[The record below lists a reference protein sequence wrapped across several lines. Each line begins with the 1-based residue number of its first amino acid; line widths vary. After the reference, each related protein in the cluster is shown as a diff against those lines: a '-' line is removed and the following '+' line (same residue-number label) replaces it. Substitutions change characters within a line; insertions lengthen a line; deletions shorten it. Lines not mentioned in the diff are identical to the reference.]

1 MLPRVSQARIIRA
14 PICRLE
20 WFLLPA
26 APSAPF
32 PRRAVSPAASSVCAL
47 SHFHTATPRHAGSA
61 HAAAHDV
68 GIEEE
73 LVMMPV
79 TPARKK
85 RTPKAAST
93 ASASL
98 PKPRAKRVLKNTIPL
113 PSLEPLRKPQESN
126 ALDSELAAEGEE
138 RAAPTTALMSEV
150 SNLQLKHPEHVLL
163 VQVGGF
169 YEIYDFGHPLDDLAA
184 LLHLKIA
191 RPGAAN
197 RCCGFPLSK
206 VKGYV
211 ELLQK
216 NGMTVAV
223 ADQTDRDLTSKTK
236 NHLRTVTRIF
246 TPGTVLE
253 EEWIEET
260 ENNFLLCIAPGAEG
274 SRGRT
279 ASSSLAL
286 AWLDVSTGEFLVCDA
301 PLNTFEEH
309 LGRIQ
314 PREILCDQVLV
325 GLQPDLVGSLSSRRH
340 EFHLTVRPASH
351 EAAALFA
358 GHVVAN
364 DAKAVFGNHRS
375 VLDKFSDAQMRAAGN
390 LLAYVQATFCVGDPI
405 FAMPAPFH
413 PEQVVRIDSVTQGA
427 LEITRTF
434 REHRRKGSLLCE
446 LDRTKTAVGG
456 RLLANRLKAPAISV
470 PEINRRL
477 DLVEAFFD
485 DTHFLSDV
493 RHRLSDVRDVER
505 AIQKIHVGKCGLG
518 DYIGIIMT
526 LRLACQLGE
535 MLDAKS
541 RALEACG
548 STTLAAA
555 MGDLRDRLQVAR
567 VLLEAC
573 DGYFRDDG
581 QDMQAITEV
590 AAVREGVS
598 TKLDAKRAELE
609 TLMAKKAEMERALCS
624 QYGVPVA
631 ETCEAVSDRNLGAFI
646 AIAKL
651 SKPSRAAL
659 RARIEKDPNAQLLE
673 RTKSTA
679 TIVKFMHAD
688 WGLLAPEI
696 ETCKEDIAA
705 AQREIF
711 RIACDKV
718 KEHTAK
724 FVTTC
729 RAIAET
735 DVSVAAAY
743 YARNFG
749 CVRPVITEE
758 LVHDVKGGR
767 HPVVER
773 AQMDRESQFVEN
785 SYRIG
790 HDQRMWLLTGPN
802 MGGKSTFLRQS
813 ALMSIIAQ
821 TGLYVPATSAIL
833 GVVDKI
839 FARVGASDDLAM
851 HKSTF
856 LVEMEETA
864 AILNNATKKSFVI
877 MDEIGRGTS
886 TLDGHALARA
896 VLTHLHSTNACRGV
910 FATHYH
916 ELATRVRND
925 GDLPAV
931 GCFRTAII
939 APPEGSE
946 GSIKY
951 TYRVEKGI
959 MDRSHGIECAR
970 DAGLPMPVIRLAKQF
985 YSLLEEEESFKRATI
1000 AAKGSRQ

>member
-1 MLPRVSQARIIRA
+1 MLLRVSQAKLIRA
-14 PICRLE
+14 SLHQPGLLRL
-20 WFLLPA
+20 PHR
-26 APSAPF
+26 SAPVQGHAF
-32 PRRAVSPAASSVCAL
+32 PPVSGAVCSFQ
-47 SHFHTATPRHAGSA
+47 FHTATPRRAGAA
-61 HAAAHDV
+61 HAEAHDV
-68 GIEEE
+68 TIEEE
-73 LVMMPV
+73 LLLAPV
-79 TPARKK
+79 KPPRKK
-85 RTPKAAST
+85 RTTKVAQLTEIPFSG
-93 ASASL
+93 SAT
-98 PKPRAKRVLKNTIPL
+98 KTRAKRTLKNTIPL
-113 PSLEPLRKPQESN
+113 PSLAPLGKPQASD
-126 ALDSELAAEGEE
+126 ALHSDFATEADD

-150 SNLQLKHPEHVLL
+150 CNLQLKHPEHVLL

-169 YEIYDFGHPLDDLAA
+169 YEIYDFGHSLDELAS

-197 RCCGFPLSK
+197 RCCGFPLAK

-211 ELLQK
+211 ELLLK
-216 NGMTVAV
+216 NGLTVAV

-253 EEWIEET
+253 EEWIENT
-260 ENNFLLCIAPGAEG
+260 ENNFLLCIAPGVEG
-274 SRGRT
+274 SSGQNPT
-279 ASSSLAL
+279 SLAL

-301 PLNTFEEH
+301 PLSTFEEH
-309 LGRIQ
+309 LARIQ
-314 PREILCDQVLV
+314 PREILCDQALIE
-325 GLQPDLVGSLSSRRH
+325 GQPDLVSSLAERRH
-340 EFHLTVRPASH
+340 EFHLTFRPASH

-364 DAKAVFGNHRS
+364 DAKAVFGNHRV
-375 VLDKFSDAQMRAAGN
+375 VLDKFSDSQKRAAGN

-405 FAMPAPFH
+405 FAMPSPFH
-413 PEQVVRIDSVTQGA
+413 PEQIARIDSVTQAA

-456 RLLANRLKAPAISV
+456 RLLASRLKAPAVSV

-477 DLVEAFFD
+477 DLVEAFIS
-485 DTHFLSDV
+485 DTHLLADV

-518 DYIGIIMT
+518 DYIGIVTT
-526 LRLACQLGE
+526 LRLACQLSAL
-535 MLDAKS
+535 LDAEHRLLKE
-541 RALEACG
+541 RG
-548 STTLAAA
+548 SPLAAA
-555 MGDLRDRLQVAR
+555 MGDLQKRLQVASA
-567 VLLEAC
+567 LLETC

-581 QDMQAITEV
+581 QDMQAITEI
-590 AAVREGVS
+590 AAVRDGVS
-598 TKLDAKRAELE
+598 AKLDAKRAELVK
-609 TLMAKKAEMERALCS
+609 LMQKKADMESSLCS
-624 QYGVPVA
+624 RYGVPVA
-631 ETCEAVSDRNLGAFI
+631 EACEGVWDRNLGAYI
-646 AIAKL
+646 AISKL

-659 RARIEKDPNAQLLE
+659 RARIEKDESAELLA
-673 RTKSTA
+673 RTSLSA
-679 TIVKFMHAD
+679 TIVKFMHLE
-688 WGLLAPEI
+688 WGMLAPKI
-696 ETCKEDIAA
+696 ELCKEEIAA
-705 AQREIF
+705 AQREVF
-711 RIACDKV
+711 RMACDKV
-718 KEHTAK
+718 KEHTAE

-749 CVRPVITEE
+749 CVRPIITED
-758 LVHDVKGGR
+758 LVHDVQGGR

-790 HDQRMWLLTGPN
+790 GDQRMWLLTGPN

-813 ALMSIIAQ
+813 AIMSIIAQ
-821 TGLYVPATSAIL
+821 TGLYVPAESATL
-833 GVVDKI
+833 GIVDKI

-864 AILNNATKKSFVI
+864 AILNNATEKSFVI

-896 VLTHLHSTNACRGV
+896 VLTHLHSTNSCRGV

-916 ELATRVRND
+916 ELATRVRED

-939 APPEGSE
+939 APPKGQEG
-946 GSIKY
+946 GIKY
-951 TYRVEKGI
+951 TYRVEQGI

-970 DAGLPMPVIRLAKQF
+970 DAGLPLPVIRLAKQF
-985 YSLLEEEESFKRATI
+985 YDRLEQEEKATRTRVAKK
-1000 AAKGSRQ
+1000 AART